1 MLNCLVTQVVV
12 DRPVCVLARARQ
24 RVTASVA
31 EQVDVDREADLL
43 PAASLKRYRV
53 RHRIRAH
60 GPRNPKV
67 VQSPS

>member
-1 MLNCLVTQVVV
+1 MNCLVTQVVV

-43 PAASLKRYRV
+43 PAAPSSDTGFGIASELMA
-53 RHRIRAH
+53 RAA
-60 GPRNPKV
+60 
-67 VQSPS
+67 